1 MLCLSKDTLLLGP
14 LFQLHV
20 TYGILNLT
28 PSLLF
33 IHPRINQR
41 PWTKPKAQH
50 TILGLYTYNSPSKLR
65 FFPLIQGEK
74 VGFFF
79 FFRIKTIHLF
89 GSHAWD
95 YHFARYIIAIDVSE
109 PAMRN

>member
-14 LFQLHV
+14 PFQLHV

-33 IHPRINQR
+33 IHPWINQR
-41 PWTKPKAQH
+41 PWTKPKAQY

-65 FFPLIQGEK
+65 FFPFIQGEK

-79 FFRIKTIHLF
+79 FLELKPFIYLVHTCGITIL
-89 GSHAWD
+89 
-95 YHFARYIIAIDVSE
+95 RVT
-109 PAMRN
+109 